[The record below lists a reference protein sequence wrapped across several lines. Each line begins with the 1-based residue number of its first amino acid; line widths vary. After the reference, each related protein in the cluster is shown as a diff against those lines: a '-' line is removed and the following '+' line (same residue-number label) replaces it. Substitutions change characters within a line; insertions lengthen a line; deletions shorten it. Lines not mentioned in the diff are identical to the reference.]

1 MTKFTA
7 EDVKYFANFARIA
20 FTDQEAEEY
29 SDNHFRIGRIRR
41 RVERSRHRK
50 YRADDSS
57 VAIIQRA
64 TGRYSARYIST
75 GKRCWR
81 A

>member
-29 SDNHFRIGRIRR
+29 ST
-41 RVERSRHRK
+41 
-50 YRADDSS
+50 
-57 VAIIQRA
+57 II
-64 TGRYSARYIST
+64 SDLSNLVM
-75 GKRCWR
+75 C
-81 A
+81 